1 MTVRCVALP
10 LAALALAL
18 GCQSQPGQQIAADRP
33 ARDAGADG
41 GVDGGAARL
50 DAAGGDRSTPDAPR
64 IDASRSDA
72 NRLDAAPLDAPAD
85 AKATDASPADGGGG
99 RAFELLG
106 APMVFA
112 PTPRAFGLS
121 VVLRSGDPASLQL
134 RVRDE
139 ELSAWA
145 VQGPPLS
152 PAVDLAQWTVD
163 GLVPGRRYVYE
174 VSVASDAAVVAGAA
188 LAADAGQSGSPD
200 ALAASP
206 SLPVVLYTGSAAT
219 APTPGTPFTFALIA
233 DSHIEPRD
241 PVPPG
246 ESVIDDFYGT
256 MESTLLT
263 VTAEVGASKPDFV
276 INLGDMLDYHLF
288 GFNAP
293 PPDAGWARLGY
304 LNYRRLLGDTVGHAA
319 HFPVIG
325 NWDGESGCN
334 TPDEIARSMSQ
345 RLLYAPGPGPDTYP
359 EGGSAN
365 GDYYAFSWGDALFIV
380 LNVMTYTPTCHLLG
394 NGPGLADDW
403 TLGAAQLAWLEQTL
417 SQASS
422 KWRFLF
428 IHHTVGG
435 AAGDPDDTAYG
446 RGGGQAAYVGEQA
459 TIHAMMLR
467 YGVQVFFYAHDH
479 VFTDMVVDG
488 VHYLLPGSAGAPWKF
503 DSSQTGYTHYWP
515 DSGYAR
521 VSVAPESAEVDLV
534 SSDGDVLEG
543 LTLPEAAPSK

>member
-1 MTVRCVALP
+1 MRVVCIRIPLPAL
-10 LAALALAL
+10 LLAL
-18 GCQSQPGQQIAADRP
+18 GLGCQHQPGLQGRAD
-33 ARDAGADG
+33 AGVKDGGADG
-41 GVDGGAARL
+41 RSDRGRVDASVADRSGPEAAHPDVNRRDADRADAATMDARADRLVIDATARADGGDGGGAA
-50 DAAGGDRSTPDAPR
+50 S
-64 IDASRSDA
+64 
-72 NRLDAAPLDAPAD
+72 
-85 AKATDASPADGGGG
+85 
-99 RAFELLG
+99 FELLG
-106 APMVFA
+106 APLVFA
-112 PTPRAFGLS
+112 PTPRGFGLS
-121 VVLRSGDPASLQL
+121 VVLRSGNPASLHL

-139 ELSAWA
+139 ELSAWT
-145 VQGPPLS
+145 VEGPPLS
-152 PAVDLAQWTVD
+152 PAVDIAQWTVD

-174 VSVASDAAVVAGAA
+174 LSASPPDAGDGGLSGSAGA
-188 LAADAGQSGSPD
+188 SGSPD
-200 ALAASP
+200 ALGGSP
-206 SLPVVLYTGSAAT
+206 HPPILLYTGSAAT
-219 APTPGTPFTFALIA
+219 APAPGTPFTFALIA

-246 ESVIDDFYGT
+246 ETVVDDFYGL
-256 MESTLLT
+256 METTLLT
-263 VTAEVGASKPDFV
+263 VSAEVGAVKPDFV
-276 INLGDMLDYHLF
+276 LNLGDMLDYHLF

-293 PPDAGWARLGY
+293 PPDTAWARLGY
-304 LNYRRLLGDTVGHAA
+304 LNYRRLLGDTVGNAA

-325 NWDGESGCN
+325 NWEGESGCN
-334 TPDEIARSMSQ
+334 TPDEIARSTSQ

-365 GDYYAFSWGDALFIV
+365 GDYYAFTWGDALLVV

-394 NGPGLADDW
+394 SGSGVADDW
-403 TLGAAQLAWLEQTL
+403 TLGAAQLAWLDRTL
-417 SQASS
+417 AHASS

-459 TIHAMMLR
+459 TIHAMMLK

-488 VHYLLPGSAGAPWKF
+488 IHYLLPGSAGAPWKF
-503 DSSQTGYTHYWP
+503 DSSQTGYAHYWP

-521 VSVAPESAEVDLV
+521 VSVAPDSAEVDLV

-543 LTLPEAAPSK
+543 LTLP

>member
-1 MTVRCVALP
+1 MTVRRLAIL
-10 LAALALAL
+10 LAALPVALSL
-18 GCQSQPGQQIAADRP
+18 GCERQPGVQIATDHP

-41 GVDGGAARL
+41 GSDRGASPA
-50 DAAGGDRSTPDAPR
+50 DASRGDRAGWDAVGRDGHRPDAPAVGPSA
-64 IDASRSDA
+64 DA
-72 NRLDAAPLDAPAD
+72 APAD
-85 AKATDASPADGGGG
+85 ASALDARRADGGGG
-99 RAFELLG
+99 VGGFELLG
-106 APMVFA
+106 APLVFA
-112 PTPRAFGLS
+112 PTSRGFGLS
-121 VVLRSGDPASLQL
+121 VVLRSGDPTTLAL

-139 ELSAWA
+139 ELSAWS
-145 VQGPPLS
+145 VLGPPLS
-152 PAVDLAQWTVD
+152 PAVDIAQWTVD

-174 VSVASDAAVVAGAA
+174 VSAPGA
-188 LAADAGQSGSPD
+188 AGQSGSPGSTGP
-200 ALAASP
+200 AG
-206 SLPVVLYTGSAAT
+206 PVDPVAPTQPLLLYTGSAAT
-219 APTPGTPFTFALIA
+219 APAPGTPFSFALIT
-233 DSHIEPRD
+233 DTHIEPRD

-246 ESVIDDFYGT
+246 NTVIDDFYGT
-256 MESTLLT
+256 METTLLA
-263 VTAEVGASKPDFV
+263 VTAEVAAVKPDFV

-293 PPDAGWARLGY
+293 PPDASWARLGY

-365 GDYYAFSWGDALFIV
+365 GDYYAFTWGDALFIV

-394 NGPGLADDW
+394 SGPGVADDW
-403 TLGAAQLAWLEQTL
+403 TLGATQLAWLDQTL
-417 SQASS
+417 AQATS

-435 AAGDPDDTAYG
+435 AAGDADDTAYG

-459 TIHAMMLR
+459 TIHAMMLQ

-488 VHYLLPGSAGAPWKF
+488 IHYLLPGSAGAPWKF
-503 DSSQTGYTHYWP
+503 DSSQTGYAHYWP

-521 VSVAPESAEVDLV
+521 VQVAPDRAEVDMISV
-534 SSDGDVLEG
+534 DGDVLEG
-543 LTLPEAAPSK
+543 LTLP

>member
-1 MTVRCVALP
+1 MRVRWVAFP
-10 LAALALAL
+10 LAALPVALSL
-18 GCQSQPGQQIAADRP
+18 GCQGQPGVRIATDGP
-33 ARDAGADG
+33 ARDAGADRAS
-41 GVDGGAARL
+41 DRGAARV
-50 DAAGGDRSTPDAPR
+50 DATGSDRSGQDAVR
-64 IDASRSDA
+64 LDA
-72 NRLDAAPLDAPAD
+72 NRLDANRLDGNRLDGAAIDRPVDGNAPDAAG
-85 AKATDASPADGGGG
+85 ADGGDAGG
-99 RAFELLG
+99 SRTFELMG

-112 PTPRAFGLS
+112 PTPRGFGLS
-121 VVLRSGDPASLQL
+121 VVLRSGDPSSLQL

-139 ELSAWA
+139 QLSAWSL
-145 VQGPPLS
+145 QGPPFS
-152 PAVDLAQWTVD
+152 RAVDIAQWMVG
-163 GLVPGRRYVYE
+163 GLLPGHRYVYE
-174 VSVASDAAVVAGAA
+174 VSVSPEAGDAGEPGWAGA
-188 LAADAGQSGSPD
+188 PD
-200 ALAASP
+200 ALGAPP
-206 SLPVVLYTGSAAT
+206 SLPLVLYTGSATT
-219 APTPGTPFTFALIA
+219 APARGTPFTFALIT

-241 PVPPG
+241 PIPPG
-246 ESVIDDFYGT
+246 ETVIDDFYGL
-256 MESTLLT
+256 MEATLLT
-263 VTAEVGASKPDFV
+263 VTAEVGAAKPDFV

-293 PPDAGWARLGY
+293 PPDAAWARLGY

-334 TPDEIARSMSQ
+334 TADEIERSMSQ
-345 RLLYAPGPGPDTYP
+345 RLLYAPGPGPNTYP

-365 GDYYAFSWGDALFIV
+365 GDYYAFTWGDALFIV

-394 NGPGLADDW
+394 SGPGVADDW
-403 TLGAAQLAWLEQTL
+403 TLGAAQLGWLEQTL
-417 SQASS
+417 AHATS

-459 TIHAMMLR
+459 TIHAMMLQ

-488 VHYLLPGSAGAPWKF
+488 IHYLLPGSAGAPWKF
-503 DSSQTGYTHYWP
+503 DSSQTGYAHYWP

-521 VSVAPESAEVDLV
+521 ISVTPASAEIDLV
-534 SSDGDVLEG
+534 SSDGDILDG
-543 LTLPEAAPSK
+543 LTLP